1 VPRTP
6 ALRHGRTRS
15 LCRRATQATS
25 RRPGR
30 SSRKRRG
37 LTLGAARKSSAY
49 PRRPLGPIAHH
60 GAKLRARPRP
70 TTPSR
75 PGTTRPFVSSG
86 PTKRASGTTH
96 APSGFAGLPR
106 ERGDSPSPCW
116 GSPGAR
122 LAATT
127 PRRVGGDF
135 PACGEYPRRPAP
147 REGARLAP
155 TTLRRRILVR
165 RLFGRSD
172 REDHGSGPRGVRA
185 TDPESDVRHVLFLDG

>member
-37 LTLGAARKSSAY
+37 LTLGAARKPSAY

-60 GAKLRARPRP
+60 GAKRRARPRS
-70 TTPSR
+70 TTASR

-86 PTKRASGTTH
+86 PTKRASGTTD

-106 ERGDSPSPCW
+106 ERGTHPRLVGLSWC
-116 GSPGAR
+116 SPGSNHATASRRGRPR
-122 LAATT
+122 LRGKGAASTD
-127 PRRVGGDF
+127 RV
-135 PACGEYPRRPAP
+135 AASH
-147 REGARLAP
+147 
-155 TTLRRRILVR
+155 LVR

-172 REDHGSGPRGVRA
+172 REDHGRGPRGVRA
-185 TDPESDVRHVLFLDG
+185 TDPESHVWHVLFLDG